1 MSIYVDDHLLDSEG
15 NNVPAK
21 KNFGKQTFVD
31 EEGLGSDDVFMYKRI
46 TGTPLSNLITRP
58 YDNELTAAQIKSG
71 IYRRVILVRY
81 TGEIT
86 EVFPE
91 EYDKY
96 KDHVPTGLYTALE
109 LYWATRSQN
118 EQTAEQWNTDQV
130 RSALRL
136 IDNSL
141 HTSTIQFF
149 KGQANFEGTPSRRLA
164 IDIYN
169 YKSPLSEK

>member
-96 KDHVPTGLYTALE
+96 K
-109 LYWATRSQN
+109 
-118 EQTAEQWNTDQV
+118 EQWNTDQV